1 MSDLFLCPSFFCSKL
16 ISLAYFS
23 ASVGHPGPGSLS
35 PSIAALVSTHDLAGV
50 SYSTAVRVQNNREEI
65 IVDLEGMAVILI
77 KKFFKK
83 TKRKPE
89 RIVFYRDGVSE
100 GQYAEVCRREIRALK
115 REFDTVRDKG
125 ERKLMKRAM
134 IRRMLPSRT

>member
-1 MSDLFLCPSFFCSKL
+1 MLR
-16 ISLAYFS
+16 IN
-23 ASVGHPGPGSLS
+23 SVGHPGPGSVS
-35 PSIAALVSTHDLAGV
+35 PSIAAVVATHDVHGV
-50 SYSTAVRVQNNREEI
+50 SYSSAVRVQSNREEI
-65 IVDLEGMAVILI
+65 IVDLEGMAVALI

-115 REFDTVRDKG
+115 RE
-125 ERKLMKRAM
+125 
-134 IRRMLPSRT
+134 

>member
-1 MSDLFLCPSFFCSKL
+1 
-16 ISLAYFS
+16 
-23 ASVGHPGPGSLS
+23 
-35 PSIAALVSTHDLAGV
+35 
-50 SYSTAVRVQNNREEI
+50 
-65 IVDLEGMAVILI
+65 MAVALI

-115 REFDTVRDKG
+115 RE
-125 ERKLMKRAM
+125 
-134 IRRMLPSRT
+134 